1 MTEPLELAPPEVTVE
16 RLEGGALLLRSPRA
30 LEPYPR
36 CVGERLEHWARVAP
50 ERVFLGEKI
59 LGDGATTGAPRW
71 RTLTYGEAAER
82 ARSIAAGLLR
92 RGLQRS
98 GGVMILSDNSVD
110 HAVLA
115 LAAMHVGIP
124 VAPISPAY
132 SLMPGTLARLR
143 GIASQVRPGLVF
155 ADDPRAFARAL
166 AAVQEVCPEA
176 QVIHELD
183 GLREP
188 AGEAV
193 ARAHAAVGPD
203 TIAKILFT
211 SGSTGAPKGVLNT
224 QRMLCSNQQAIA
236 QVWPFLRARR
246 PVLVDWLPWNHTFG
260 GNHNFNMVLFHGGAL
275 YIDDGKPAPA
285 LIERTLASLRAH
297 APTLYFNVPRGFD
310 MLAHHLERDVELRDR
325 FFARLDLLFYA
336 GAALPQSVWT
346 RLERVALAARGE
358 RVFMSSA
365 WGATETAPLV
375 TSLHFPVAHAGV
387 IGLPAPGCELYL
399 VPRAGKLEMR
409 VGGPGVTPGY
419 LGLPEA
425 TAAAF
430 DERGA
435 YITGDAGKLADPEDP
450 RRGVVFDGRI
460 AEDFKLTSGTWVN
473 AGKLRLAV
481 IAASGG
487 VAQDAV
493 VVGEG
498 RDAVGLL
505 VFPGLA
511 ACQALV
517 ADAGGGEGEDENE
530 NEDEAAALEL
540 EQLVARAPVRDALR
554 RGLATYNAE
563 NPASSRRVARVL
575 LLTEPPR
582 IDAGEITDKGYINQR
597 AVIERRRA
605 LVERLYQ
612 EPAPDDVLVLDP

>member
-1 MTEPLELAPPEVTVE
+1 MTTTTTKALELAPPEVTVE
-16 RLEGGALLLRSPRA
+16 RLEGGTLLLRSPRP

-36 CVGERLEHWARVAP
+36 CLGERLEHWAAVAP
-50 ERVFLGEKI
+50 DRVFLGEKAAAA
-59 LGDGATTGAPRW
+59 ATEGEAPRW
-71 RTLTYGEAAER
+71 RTLTYGAARSR
-82 ARSIAAGLLR
+82 ARALAQGLLR
-92 RGLQRS
+92 RGYARS
-98 GGVMILSDNSVD
+98 GGVMILSDNSVE

-132 SLMPGTLARLR
+132 SVMPGELTRLR
-143 GIASQVRPGLVF
+143 AIAARVKPGLVF
-155 ADDPRAFARAL
+155 AEDASRFARAL
-166 AAVQEVCPEA
+166 ELIREVCPG
-176 QVIHELD
+176 VHVVHRLDELP
-183 GLREP
+183 ETP
-188 AGEAV
+188 GESL

-203 TIAKILFT
+203 TVAKILFT

-275 YIDDGKPAPA
+275 YIDDGKPAPGLLA
-285 LIERTLASLRAH
+285 RTLESLRAH

-310 MLAHHLERDVELRDR
+310 MLAHHLERDAALRER
-325 FFARLDLLFYA
+325 FFSRLDLLFYA

-346 RLERVALAARGE
+346 RLTAVARAARG
-358 RVFMSSA
+358 RPVFMSSA

-375 TSLHFPVAHAGV
+375 TSLHFPAPQAGV

-399 VPRAGKLEMR
+399 VPKSGKLELR

-419 LGLPEA
+419 LDMPEA

-435 YITGDAGKLADPEDP
+435 YITGDAGKLADPEHP
-450 RRGVVFDGRI
+450 ARGVVFDGRL

-511 ACQALV
+511 ACRALV
-517 ADAGGGEGEDENE
+517 AAAAGD
-530 NEDEAAALEL
+530 DSAAALEL
-540 EQLVARAPVRDALR
+540 PALIRDARVRAALT
-554 RGLATYNAE
+554 RGLSAYNAQ
-563 NPASSRRVARVL
+563 NSSSSRRVARAL
-575 LLTEPPR
+575 LLEEPPR

-597 AVIERRRA
+597 AVIERRAR
-605 LVERLYQ
+605 LVDRLYA
-612 EPAPDDVLVLDP
+612 EPPAPDVLALA

>member
-1 MTEPLELAPPEVTVE
+1 MTARPDRDLERERERELELAPPEVTVE
-16 RLEGGALLLRSPRA
+16 RLEGGTLLLRSPRA

-36 CVGERLEHWARVAP
+36 CLGERLEHWAAVAP
-50 ERVFLGEKI
+50 DRVFLGEKT
-59 LGDGATTGAPRW
+59 GDGGW
-71 RTLTYGEAAER
+71 RTLTYGAAL
-82 ARSIAAGLLR
+82 ARVRGLAQGLLS
-92 RGLQRS
+92 RGFARG
-98 GGVMILSDNSVD
+98 GGVMILSDNSIE

-115 LAAMHVGIP
+115 LAAMHVGVP

-132 SLMPGTLARLR
+132 SLMPGELTRLR
-143 GIASQVRPGLVF
+143 AIAARVKPGLVL
-155 ADDPRAFARAL
+155 AEDASRFARAL
-166 AAVQEVCPEA
+166 ELIRELCPG
-176 QVIHELD
+176 VHVVNRLDELPE
-183 GLREP
+183 RP
-188 AGEAV
+188 GEAL

-203 TIAKILFT
+203 TVAKVLFT

-260 GNHNFNMVLFHGGAL
+260 GNHNFNMVLFHGGTL
-275 YIDDGKPAPA
+275 YIDDGKPAPG
-285 LIERTLASLRAH
+285 LLTRTLDSLRAH
-297 APTLYFNVPRGFD
+297 APTLYFNVPRGLD
-310 MLAHHLERDVELRDR
+310 MLAHHLERDAALRER
-325 FFARLDLLFYA
+325 FFSRLDLLFYA

-346 RLERVALAARGE
+346 RLEAVARAARG
-358 RVFMSSA
+358 RPVFMSSA

-375 TSLHFPVAHAGV
+375 TSLHFPVEQAGV

-399 VPRAGKLEMR
+399 VPRSGKLELR

-419 LGLPEA
+419 LDLPEA

-435 YITGDAGKLADPEDP
+435 YITGDAGKLADPDEP
-450 RRGVVFDGRI
+450 ARGVVFDGRL

-511 ACQALV
+511 ACRALV
-517 ADAGGGEGEDENE
+517 AEGEGAAPSTSLGLRELIRD
-530 NEDEAAALEL
+530 ARVRAAL
-540 EQLVARAPVRDALR
+540 Q
-554 RGLATYNAE
+554 RGLAAYNAE
-563 NPASSRRVARVL
+563 NSTSSRRIARAL
-575 LLTEPPR
+575 LLDEPPR

-597 AVIERRRA
+597 AVIERRAA
-605 LVERLYQ
+605 LVDRLYADP
-612 EPAPDDVLVLDP
+612 PAPDVLALA